1 MTKRPAFQ
9 WYPGDWQ
16 RDTALRACSLEAR
29 GLWIEMLNIMHDGV
43 PYGHLTA
50 GGLPISDAE
59 LATLVGVTGRK
70 ATALLFVLESRGVF
84 SRTEAGVIYSRRMVK
99 DEKLRETRA
108 ASGRLGGNPDL
119 VNQNPSKG
127 PSKSQPLHLPSAFA
141 SASATPPSRKGGL
154 VDTGEAS
161 LLVAKIR
168 ALAEESVGGA
178 SGAVRFV
185 RRERVAELGP
195 EVAQVFDA
203 MGGGERIL
211 TAGGKEYGYLVRDF
225 ALTLKS
231 VRGAA

>member
-1 MTKRPAFQ
+1 MKSPAFQ
-9 WYPGDWQ
+9 FYPNDWLN
-16 RDTALRACSLEAR
+16 DLALQACRLRSR
-29 GLWIEMLNIMHDGV
+29 GLWHEMLCYMHQGV
-43 PYGHLTA
+43 PYGHLTTPA
-50 GGLPISDAE
+50 GPISEPDLARKVREPRSVVRHALEE
-59 LATLVGVTGRK
+59 LERHGV
-70 ATALLFVLESRGVF
+70 L

-99 DEKLRETRA
+99 DEHVRTVRA

-127 PSKSQPLHLPSAFA
+127 PSKTQPLHLPSAVA
-141 SASATPPSRKGGL
+141 SASATPPSQNKGGL

-161 LLVAKIR
+161 LLVAKIK
-168 ALAEESVGGA
+168 ALAEVSHSPAQGV
-178 SGAVRFV
+178 VRFI

-203 MGGGERIL
+203 MGGGDRIL